1 MKSHLVVMLVLMSG
15 VVAGCLKPPEDPTQ
29 TSAVPPSTSTTP
41 SKPAVSLAPAQAPPT
56 AKPAFGFTPTLE
68 AVSGKQGRVA
78 YKVQLPQ
85 VTGDKAAARDRFN
98 EGMRAALQDVMRD
111 LDDPKLTKPATIGD
125 GQLAVRESSRVSF
138 IGPHVVAGLAVFLW
152 YAGGAHPNQSAA
164 TITIN
169 TDTAQPVMFD
179 EVFLDQEA
187 ARVQLRKLALELGP
201 PDRLKGVGDMKA
213 EQFLHWLPA
222 PKGLTFYIS
231 VVHAAGDYVPVTVP
245 WERIRDLVAPGMLQV
260 LSQ

>member
-41 SKPAVSLAPAQAPPT
+41 SKPAVSLTPAQAPPT

-85 VTGDKAAARDRFN
+85 VTGDKAAARYRFN

-138 IGPHVVAGLAVFLW
+138 IGPHVLSGVAVFL
-152 YAGGAHPNQSAA
+152 ANSGGPYPRNTAA

-169 TDTAQPVMFD
+169 TDTAQPIMFGD
-179 EVFLDQEA
+179 VFADQGA
-187 ARVQLRKLALELGP
+187 AREQLRTLAQELGP
-201 PDRLKGVGDMKA
+201 PDRIKAAGDMKS
-213 EQFLHWLPA
+213 EQFLHWLPV
-222 PKGLTFYIS
+222 PSGLTFYIS
-231 VVHAAGDYVPVTVP
+231 VPHVAGDFVPVTVP
-245 WERIRDLVAPGMLQV
+245 WAKIRDRVAPGMQQV